1 MPNAFVSYLKLFR
14 LPFVFTAIADSAA
27 GYLIASK
34 TAPQPRVLG
43 LLALASAGLYA
54 FGMAMNDVAD
64 RSRDK
69 TLAPGRPLPSGR
81 ITLRGAVT
89 ASFLVV
95 AAGGVAIKLL
105 EPKPGPTQALFAA
118 AFVAIMIYDFA
129 IKIPPVMGA
138 IRFFNLLMGVAA
150 AGVSGAWILG
160 LPSLVYGS
168 SLTFVSTLED
178 REGRKGPRWIGV
190 AGMIGAALAPAVV
203 GRPLAFVP
211 AGLLAAWLVKRAL
224 AEPDKKNVMLLVRDG
239 VAGFILLDAA
249 LLASFGRNVESA
261 AVAALLL
268 PAFGLMAIFRRL
280 G

>member
-1 MPNAFVSYLKLFR
+1 MASLVAYLKLFR
-14 LPFVFTAIADSAA
+14 LPFVFTAVADSAA

-34 TAPQPRVLG
+34 AAPQPRVLG

-64 RSRDK
+64 RNRDR
-69 TLAPGRPLPSGR
+69 TLAPGRPLPSGK

-95 AAGGVAIKLL
+95 AIGGVAIKLL

-138 IRFFNLLMGVAA
+138 IRFFNLLMGAAA
-150 AGVSGAWILG
+150 AGATGAWILG
-160 LPSLVYGS
+160 LPSLVYGT

-178 REGRKGPRWIGV
+178 GEGRKGLRWIGV

-224 AEPDKKNVMLLVRDG
+224 AAPDKKNVMLLVRDG

-249 LLASFGRNVESA
+249 LLASFGRNVEAA

-268 PAFGLMAIFRRL
+268 PAFGLMAVFRRL